1 MANILDYI
9 EWRGDIPFTAAPFN
23 EVDNLI
29 LARLSYI
36 PLDGIISG
44 FDNNNSNNDRSPYE
58 HTADDYR
65 SQLNENYSGTLSV
78 VTSEGAPVYQ
88 QAPPVDML
96 TVTSLYLRKRNDAA
110 WFAGMLD
117 PVNDPLLVEKAASS
131 RRFGN
136 VKLRFSEDIFDKDIT
151 EQFCAVTAIL
161 DDGSAY
167 ISFRGTDN
175 TIVGWKEDFNMTFL
189 KNIPS
194 QADAV
199 LYLERASD
207 LLTDVSV
214 LRVGG
219 HSKGGNMAIYSSLK
233 CRPDIQ
239 ARIAAIYN
247 NDGPGF
253 SEGFAEYHA
262 SDDIINRIHTY
273 VPQTSIVGMLLN
285 HPESYTVVESSQR
298 GFLQHDVYSWQVL
311 GPVFIHRAEISEE
324 SQLIDRTIT
333 EWLSGLSNEQRSIFT
348 DTLFGVLEAADIDTL
363 NSMTENPKKMF
374 NILRELRSVDD
385 ESRAHTADVL
395 KSLFRIAG
403 RNLTTEFSNYISR
416 S

>member
-1 MANILDYI
+1 MSNMLDYI

-23 EVDNLI
+23 EVDNLV

-36 PLDGIISG
+36 PLNGIING
-44 FDNNNSNNDRSPYE
+44 FNDKTSHAAAGGSKEMSDITAE
-58 HTADDYR
+58 HLPEHAKSALPGYI
-65 SQLNENYSGTLSV
+65 
-78 VTSEGAPVYQ
+78 

-110 WFAGMLD
+110 WFSGMLD
-117 PVNDPLLVEKAASS
+117 PVNDPLLIEKAASS

-136 VKLRFSEDIFDKDIT
+136 IKLCFSENIFDKSIT

-161 DDGSAY
+161 DDNSAY

-175 TIVGWKEDFNMTFL
+175 TIVGWKEDFNMTFM

-194 QADAV
+194 QIDAV
-199 LYLERASD
+199 RYLEAAADKLPDISE
-207 LLTDVSV
+207 

-219 HSKGGNMAIYSSLK
+219 HSKGGNLAIYSSLK

-239 ARIAAIYN
+239 DRIVSIYN

-253 SEGFAEYHA
+253 SKGFAEYHA

-285 HPESYTVVESSQR
+285 HPENYTVVESSQN

-311 GPVFIHRAEISEE
+311 GPIFIHRAEISEE

-333 EWLSGLSNEQRSIFT
+333 EWLSKLSNEQRSIFT
-348 DTLFGVLEAADIDTL
+348 DTLFGILESANIDTL
-363 NSMTENPKKMF
+363 NNMTENPKKMF
-374 NILRELRSVDD
+374 NILRELKNVDD
-385 ESRAHTADVL
+385 ESRSHTADVL
-395 KSLFRIAG
+395 KSLFKIAG
-403 RNLTTEFSNYISR
+403 RNITSEFSNYISR